1 MSTEEDINLVPT
13 TQWTATRIGIEIIGW
28 LGAAMLLVAY
38 YLIQN
43 KKVDHDSQVYIMLN
57 VLGAFFLMINTW
69 SHKAYPSTITNFIWL
84 IIGSV
89 SAYKIFYRSE

>member
-1 MSTEEDINLVPT
+1 MEEDPTQVPT

-28 LGAAMLLVAY
+28 IGATMLLVAY

-43 KKVDHDSQVYIMLN
+43 KKVDNDSQVYIILN
-57 VLGAFFLMINTW
+57 VLGAFFLMINAW

-89 SAYKIFYRSE
+89 SVYKIFYRSE

>member
-1 MSTEEDINLVPT
+1 MNSEDNPMPT
-13 TQWTATRIGIEIIGW
+13 QQWTVTRIGIEIIGW
-28 LGAAMLLVAY
+28 IGATMLLVAY

-43 KKVDHDSQVYIMLN
+43 KKVDNDSQVYIMLN
-57 VLGAFFLMINTW
+57 VLGAFFLMINAW

-89 SAYKIFYRSE
+89 SVYKIFYRSE